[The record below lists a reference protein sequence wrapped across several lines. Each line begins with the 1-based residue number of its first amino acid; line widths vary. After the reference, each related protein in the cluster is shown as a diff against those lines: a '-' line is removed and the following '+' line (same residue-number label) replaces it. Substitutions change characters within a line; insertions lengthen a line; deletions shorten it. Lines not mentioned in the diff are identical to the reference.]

1 MKPKYQMTV
10 EQNIFVAKRN
20 IIDYI
25 WKSVKLEGFAVT
37 YPDTEAI
44 FNGLSVPGIKVNEIV
59 GVNNLKHAWQF
70 ILDNLDYQIDFSYIC
85 KINQLVG
92 GDNLIVQA
100 GYLRKVPVSSGG
112 TTWRPDM
119 PDETQIKEELSAFL
133 AVESPT
139 ERAITLMLYLMRK
152 QMFLDGNK
160 RTAMLSANQVM
171 ISSGCGVISIPIEH
185 QRAFTGLLVHY
196 YETNDMEELKAFMY
210 EYCIDGI
217 QFDPIHETDRPAPD
231 EEEMEP

>member
-25 WKSVKLEGFAVT
+25 WKSAKLEGFAVT

-70 ILDNLDYQIDFSYIC
+70 ILDNLDYSIDLSYIC

-100 GYLRKVPVSSGG
+100 GYLRKVPVSIGG

-119 PDETQIKEELSAFL
+119 PDESQIKEDLSIIHAI
-133 AVESPT
+133 ESPT

-171 ISSGCGVISIPIEH
+171 ISSGCGIISIPIEH
-185 QRAFTGLLVHY
+185 QRAFTGLLVQY
-196 YETNDMEELKAFMY
+196 YESNDMETLKTFMY
-210 EYCIDGI
+210 DYCIDGI
-217 QFDPIHETDRPAPD
+217 QFDPVQKTVSPKPD
-231 EEEMEP
+231 KEDIER